1 MPEEAAKTFAAMA
14 AELAEAQKA
23 EAGRAEQARALEETR
38 AESAKQKAE
47 LAARE
52 TEVAEL
58 KRHVETLEAAAAA
71 ERGDNTI
78 NVELDRNALIGR
90 ISCRSRMSRGRPSLA
105 VSVAETSKE
114 ELREELDGMFEDME
128 FQDEQIALL
137 REENDQL
144 QRKVKELESRG
155 VERRVGSGFLTAR
168 ASSMRGTFGGDDSV
182 VGVPLRTARQS
193 GGVSFNLDFGSL
205 PLRLEGSVDT
215 SSMMTARTARL
226 RRSGEADP
234 TTSEPTVAELE
245 AEIDEL
251 LEDLD
256 ARVVELEVQ
265 REEILDLEAQLR
277 SFTNKE
283 RRDVGVATS
292 DDVPVDTQM
301 QATFRSFS
309 QGNEVFATLQR
320 MWQNIEAI
328 DERHK
333 AESQPVSLDASAA
346 SLHSDGPL
354 ESSFRRIDAGTLQ
367 TDEDLGKERLD
378 YVLSL
383 VTRMAETIQEF
394 RIRLVE
400 SYDDLKEQ
408 REVSARME
416 SMLASR
422 GVSVDSFRPS
432 VSVPRDEPHQ
442 RDDNMSEAGGQ

>member
-1 MPEEAAKTFAAMA
+1 
-14 AELAEAQKA
+14 
-23 EAGRAEQARALEETR
+23 
-38 AESAKQKAE
+38 
-47 LAARE
+47 
-52 TEVAEL
+52 
-58 KRHVETLEAAAAA
+58 
-71 ERGDNTI
+71 
-78 NVELDRNALIGR
+78 
-90 ISCRSRMSRGRPSLA
+90 
-105 VSVAETSKE
+105 
-114 ELREELDGMFEDME
+114 MFEDME

-193 GGVSFNLDFGSL
+193 GGVAGVSFNLDFGSL

-346 SLHSDGPL
+346 SLHSDDPL
-354 ESSFRRIDAGTLQ
+354 ESSFRRIDAGMLQ
-367 TDEDLGKERLD
+367 TDEGLGKERLD

-383 VTRMAETIQEF
+383 ATRMAETIQEY

-400 SYDDLKEQ
+400 SNGDLKEQ

-432 VSVPRDEPHQ
+432 VSVPRDEPQ
-442 RDDNMSEAGGQ
+442 QCDDNMSEAGGQ